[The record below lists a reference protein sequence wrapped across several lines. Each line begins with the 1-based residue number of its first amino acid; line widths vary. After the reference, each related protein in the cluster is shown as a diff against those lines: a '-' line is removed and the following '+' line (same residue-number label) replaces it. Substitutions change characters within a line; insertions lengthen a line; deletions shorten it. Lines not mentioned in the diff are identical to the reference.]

1 MFRSRVGVLSWVVAL
16 AFVLGSALVL
26 LDQLN
31 VFATPPNLP
40 ESTNLVDRML
50 GLAAYRQAIWPVF
63 LWENILFAVGF
74 VAAVAFAWSIAA
86 ASGGTRALPVFT
98 AMATAGGIIAAIASI
113 IPIGA
118 VEASVWQLYCDCGF
132 KETEV
137 VAGVWA
143 QQVAEALGTWLNR
156 GGSIILAAALI
167 ALVREGRAFVT
178 PTLRIWTYLT
188 AIALVLWPLLGITEV
203 LGDPA
208 GEQWVTLIVGAV
220 LVPVWAVWLGRSVE
234 AAAPGVATA

>member
-1 MFRSRVGVLSWVVAL
+1 MFRSRVGVLSWVVAISFL
-16 AFVLGSALVL
+16 LGSALVL

-31 VFATPPNLP
+31 VFATPPDLP
-40 ESTNLVDRML
+40 ESTNLVDRME
-50 GLAAYRQAIWPVF
+50 GMAAYRQAIWPIF

-74 VAAVAFAWSIAA
+74 VAAAAFAWSVAA
-86 ASGGTRALPVFT
+86 ASGGTRGLPVFT
-98 AMATAGGIIAAIASI
+98 ALATAGGIIAAIASI

-132 KETEV
+132 KETEI

-143 QQVAEALGTWLNR
+143 QQVAEAVGMWLAR
-156 GGSIILAAALI
+156 GGSVILAVALL
-167 ALVREGRAFVT
+167 ALVRERRALLS
-178 PTLRIWTYLT
+178 PTLRMWTYLT
-188 AIALVLWPLLGITEV
+188 ALALVLWPLLAITEV

-208 GEQWVTLIVGAV
+208 GEQWVTLIAGAI

-234 AAAPGVATA
+234 AGGPESPTA